1 MLSNL
6 GIKFLIILILVETF
20 EPPIIQVIG
29 FLISEVI
36 FFKASTS
43 KSSCNPE
50 YEGKKFVILYL
61 FVINNCKMTDSAEQE
76 LFESISKDV
85 EKLDEDEAEVEL
97 VKMETELRETLAS
110 SKARASS
117 VTDDVSA
124 AMPKS

>member
-36 FFKASTS
+36 FFKAPTS

-50 YEGKKFVILYL
+50 
-61 FVINNCKMTDSAEQE
+61 
-76 LFESISKDV
+76 
-85 EKLDEDEAEVEL
+85 
-97 VKMETELRETLAS
+97 
-110 SKARASS
+110 
-117 VTDDVSA
+117 
-124 AMPKS
+124 